1 MKREK
6 LTKSHAS
13 GVVILIFTVLFV
25 QGVLFLFSKE
35 ELMLRKPEKPEAGEL
50 SGTDSQHESAVTKER
65 DQKNN
70 QQIRSLKRGN
80 FKSPQSESNS
90 EFTKR
95 KESPTT
101 TEETPVDTSTATTA
115 AVTSEQGI
123 KESPE
128 MRERSGISWKP
139 FSKPVAIQLNTADS
153 AELVSLPGI
162 GPYYAKKIL
171 EYRDLL
177 GGFVSG
183 EQLMEIRGIDRERYD
198 LFAGRITADT
208 TLVKKVEIK
217 DATYEQ
223 LAKNPYVGGYL
234 ARSIIKFRDENAA
247 LSTDLNLLLSVNII
261 KKELYKI
268 LKFYFR

>member
-35 ELMLRKPEKPEAGEL
+35 ELMLRKPEKPESGEL

-65 DQKNN
+65 DQ
-70 QQIRSLKRGN
+70 S
-80 FKSPQSESNS
+80 SQSESKS

-95 KESPTT
+95 IESPTT
-101 TEETPVDTSTATTA
+101 TEETPVDTSTATPA